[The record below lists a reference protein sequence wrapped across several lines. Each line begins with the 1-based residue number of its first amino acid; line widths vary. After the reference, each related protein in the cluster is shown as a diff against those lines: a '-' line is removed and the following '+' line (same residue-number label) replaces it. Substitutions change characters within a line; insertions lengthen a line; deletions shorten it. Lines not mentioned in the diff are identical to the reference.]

1 MPASQG
7 VQNELPP
14 QGLLSNTPKL
24 DPNSF
29 ANDQLLS
36 GQRHTGSTEKPGITN
51 DLVKGERS
59 SLEFGEMPFNDLNLS
74 TFSDRFRTRE
84 GPSGSSVP
92 PAQPLDRSSID
103 VEGEGTSE
111 HETARKTVVSGE

>member
-1 MPASQG
+1 MPAAQG

-29 ANDQLLS
+29 ANDQPLPGQNS
-36 GQRHTGSTEKPGITN
+36 GTTVKPGITN

-59 SLEFGEMPFNDLNLS
+59 SLEFGEMPFNDLNPL

-92 PAQPLDRSSID
+92 PAQPLNRSSID
-103 VEGEGTSE
+103 VEREGTSQ
-111 HETARKTVVSGE
+111 HETARKTVVEGE